1 MVLWFTCRKWGFV
14 IASPYMHQF
23 VVLVCPNACSVHLLN
38 PLLPFGAIW
47 LYFSKFTQFWRGGA
61 IRAEIWNRPAI
72 LASSNSHFC
81 CLQQRPNRWYSQKI
95 ISIPVG
101 FPWLFHLFLGQPTTS
116 NAPHSPPP
124 RACSPLAH
132 PNPWSSGQSLPRLAD
147 LKSSCG
153 WNQNHAVNVDL
164 VGGLNPSENM
174 KVNWDDYSQYM
185 GK

>member
-1 MVLWFTCRKWGFV
+1 MHARYTCLTPFFRLGRFDCTSLN
-14 IASPYMHQF
+14 SPNF
-23 VVLVCPNACSVHLLN
+23 GEVVQSGL
-38 PLLPFGAIW
+38 
-47 LYFSKFTQFWRGGA
+47 KFEIGRQFWLVQIPISAAYSNAQTDGTA
-61 IRAEIWNRPAI
+61 KK
-72 LASSNSHFC
+72 SSAF
-81 CLQQRPNRWYSQKI
+81 QWD
-95 ISIPVG
+95 
-101 FPWLFHLFLGQPTTS
+101 FPDFSTFFLGQPTTS